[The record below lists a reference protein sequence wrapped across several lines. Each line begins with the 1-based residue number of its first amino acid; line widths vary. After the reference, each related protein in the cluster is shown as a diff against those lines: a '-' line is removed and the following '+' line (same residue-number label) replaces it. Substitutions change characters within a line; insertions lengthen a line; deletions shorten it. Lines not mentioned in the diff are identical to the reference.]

1 MRWMRDGR
9 LRAAAASF
17 AGDAWT
23 SFRRNGLMTAAAVT
37 TITVALLVVGAALL
51 IGLNLA
57 RVAALV
63 EDQVQVVAFLQAGLG
78 PAGADEARAAAAALP
93 GVQAVRFVG
102 REEALSRLQAHLGEG
117 MSFTDLVGTNPLPD
131 SLELQLTDAS
141 RAAEVAAALARQP
154 GVTDVGYGG
163 QVVDRLLAFTR
174 GIRLLA
180 GMLTLFLAG
189 VALIVVVNTIR
200 LTVIA
205 RRQEIEIMALVGAT
219 RWFIRWPFVLE
230 GLFEGIAAAILAVFV
245 LGGLYV
251 AGALRLAATMPFLPL
266 VAPADAA
273 LTLVGWLL
281 AAGAG
286 VGTAGSLIAVR
297 RFLTT

>member
-1 MRWMRDGR
+1 MRWMPDGR

-37 TITVALLVVGAALL
+37 TITVALLVVGAAVLL
-51 IGLNLA
+51 GLNLG
-57 RVAALV
+57 RVASMV
-63 EDQVQVVAFLQAGLG
+63 EEHVQVVAFLQDGLS
-78 PAGADEARAAAAALP
+78 PAGAENVRTAAAALP

-117 MSFTDLVGTNPLPD
+117 ASFADLVGTNPLPD
-131 SLELQLTDAS
+131 SLELVLTDPS
-141 RAAEVAAALARQP
+141 RAAEVAEAVARQP

-163 QVVDRLLAFTR
+163 QVVDRLLALTR

-189 VALIVVVNTIR
+189 IALVVVVNTIR

-230 GLFEGIAAAILAVFV
+230 GLFEGVAAGALAVLV
-245 LGGLYV
+245 LGALYV
-251 AGALRLAATMPFLPL
+251 GGVLRLAATMPFLPL
-266 VAPADAA
+266 VAPAEAA
-273 LTLVGWLL
+273 LSLLGWVLT
-281 AAGAG
+281 AGAG
-286 VGTAGSLIAVR
+286 VGTVGSLVAIR
-297 RFLTT
+297 RFLVT